1 MGNEAEENCTYL
13 KSKVYSNM
21 MKKTSVSNQEFKDV
35 FNLDIDSD
43 LEQVAISSLK
53 KQHSLQDDE
62 AEQYFDMLVAENEI
76 NPSDEEV
83 WEQLKANEKRST

>member
-1 MGNEAEENCTYL
+1 
-13 KSKVYSNM
+13 M

-53 KQHSLQDDE
+53 KQYSLQDDE

-76 NPSDEEV
+76 SPSDEEV
-83 WEQLKANEKRST
+83 WEQLKTNEKRRT

>member
-1 MGNEAEENCTYL
+1 
-13 KSKVYSNM
+13 M

-53 KQHSLQDDE
+53 KQYSLQDDE
-62 AEQYFDMLVAENEI
+62 AEQYFDILVAENEI

-83 WEQLKANEKRST
+83 WEQLKTNEKRST

>member
-1 MGNEAEENCTYL
+1 
-13 KSKVYSNM
+13 M

-43 LEQVAISSLK
+43 LEQVVISSLK
-53 KQHSLQDDE
+53 EQYSLQEDE
-62 AEQYFDMLVAENEI
+62 AEQYFDMLVEENEI

-83 WEQLKANEKRST
+83 WEQQLKNNK

>member
-1 MGNEAEENCTYL
+1 
-13 KSKVYSNM
+13 M

-53 KQHSLQDDE
+53 KQYSLQDDE
-62 AEQYFDMLVAENEI
+62 AEQYFDILVAENEI
-76 NPSDEEV
+76 SPSDEEV
-83 WEQLKANEKRST
+83 WEQLKTHEKRRT

>member
-1 MGNEAEENCTYL
+1 
-13 KSKVYSNM
+13 M

-53 KQHSLQDDE
+53 KQYSLQDDE
-62 AEQYFDMLVAENEI
+62 AEQYFDILVAENEI
-76 NPSDEEV
+76 SPSDEEV
-83 WEQLKANEKRST
+83 WEQLKTNEKRRT

>member
-1 MGNEAEENCTYL
+1 
-13 KSKVYSNM
+13 M

-53 KQHSLQDDE
+53 KQYSLQDDE

-83 WEQLKANEKRST
+83 WEQLKTNEKRRT

>member
-1 MGNEAEENCTYL
+1 MGNEAEEDCTYL
-13 KSKVYSNM
+13 KNKVYSNM

-53 KQHSLQDDE
+53 KQYSLQDDE
-62 AEQYFDMLVAENEI
+62 AEQYFDILVAENEI
-76 NPSDEEV
+76 SPSDEEV
-83 WEQLKANEKRST
+83 WEQLKTNEKRT

>member
-1 MGNEAEENCTYL
+1 
-13 KSKVYSNM
+13 

-53 KQHSLQDDE
+53 KQYSLQDDE
-62 AEQYFDMLVAENEI
+62 AEQYFDILVAENEI
-76 NPSDEEV
+76 SPSDEEV
-83 WEQLKANEKRST
+83 WEQLKTNEKRT